1 MWQPLKNV
9 LTSAKGAMTN
19 VALGAPATRGGAAGR
34 NVFDFNKSTPMEGL
48 KGILSRGAHDGKL
61 GAVAATGAIGGVV
74 SSATGGDFMQGAAM
88 GVGGAFAARAVH
100 RTLQANN
107 VGLQKGLLKPT
118 AVQQNSE
125 MMGPLR
131 TKGSP
136 LRTKGGALLR
146 NAGSVQRV
154 QERHAMMAG
163 AGLMGMVGGG
173 NGNRKNYRSGF
184 NAHRGNTF

>member
-9 LTSAKGAMTN
+9 LTSAKDAMTN
-19 VALGAPATRGGAAGR
+19 IALGAPGTRGAANGA
-34 NVFDFNKSTPMEGL
+34 NVFDFTARKSEPMQGL
-48 KGILSRGAHDGKL
+48 AGILSRGAHGGGL
-61 GAVAATGAIGGVV
+61 GAMAATGAIGGVA
-74 SSATGGDFMQGAAM
+74 SSLTGGDFMQGAAM

-107 VGLQKGLLKPT
+107 VGLQKGLIAK
-118 AVQQNSE
+118 
-125 MMGPLR
+125 
-131 TKGSP
+131 SP
-136 LRTKGGALLR
+136 QGESALLR
-146 NAGSVQRV
+146 NAGSVQRI